1 MAVKVFM
8 QSSTEL
14 NTVSQSELKKY
25 TTDPKQLVFSYQQIR
40 REVSF
45 LSNLNNAY
53 LTQLCG
59 VKMDPCMCLLL
70 ELAPQKNLRH
80 HLKLYKERGQ
90 SLEPFTLK
98 VTIKQVWMGMRDAV
112 QG

>member
-1 MAVKVFM
+1 M

-14 NTVSQSELKKY
+14 NTVSQSELKKH
-25 TTDPKQLVFSYQQIR
+25 TTDPRQLVFSYQQIR

-45 LSNLNNAY
+45 LSNLNNAH

-59 VKMDPCMCLLL
+59 VKMEPYMCLLL

-80 HLKLYKERGQ
+80 HLKLYKEHCQ

-98 VTIKQVWMGMRDAV
+98 VTIKQVWKGI
-112 QG
+112 GILCIWKYFCC